1 MAVSKITGADLFI
14 GNRIV
19 AVVHHGVSP
28 HRSAVAAV
36 DELNAEVASAVG
48 SLVNVFA
55 SVGVLDQLRQPAIA
69 MLIDQHHDL
78 RPRHVVSGVRAR
90 PFLFDI
96 GKGDDP
102 RQIWKFGGAQH
113 QPTFASI
120 SVMPCSRI

>member
-1 MAVSKITGADLFI
+1 MAVSKITGADLFV

-55 SVGVLDQLRQPAIA
+55 SVGVLDQLRQPAICF
-69 MLIDQHHDL
+69 LVEKHHDF
-78 RPRHVVSGVRAR
+78 RPRHVVGGVGAR
-90 PFLFDI
+90 TLLLYVRESDDSRQI
-96 GKGDDP
+96 GKDGST
-102 RQIWKFGGAQH
+102 KH